1 MEKPESKVKDQTV
14 LILECDG
21 RAHFERID
29 LDLSAMQGIVG
40 GYVERTPV
48 VNELASSVDGGEWL
62 DMWVNEEGLLMEL
75 EANVPAMVLSEAF
88 VRWNQPIV
96 GRAFVCRHD
105 DEGDSVGLTE
115 ADVSAMRKWI
125 GENFPGFEF
134 AN

>member
-40 GYVERTPV
+40 GYVERTQV
-48 VNELASSVDGGEWL
+48 VRELASVVDGGECL

-75 EANVPAMVLSEAF
+75 EGNIPAMVLSEAF
-88 VRWNQPIV
+88 MRWNQPIV
-96 GRAFVCRHD
+96 GRAFICRHD
-105 DEGDSVGLTE
+105 EEGDSVGLAE

-125 GENFPGFEF
+125 GEKLPGIELE
-134 AN
+134 N

>member
-29 LDLSAMQGIVG
+29 LDLSAMQEIVG
-40 GYVERTPV
+40 GYVERTQV
-48 VNELASSVDGGEWL
+48 VRDLASSVDGGEWL

-75 EANVPAMVLSEAF
+75 EENIPAMVLSEAF
-88 VRWNQPIV
+88 MRWNQPIV
-96 GRAFVCRHD
+96 GRAFICRHD
-105 DEGDSVGLTE
+105 AEGDSVGLAE
-115 ADVSAMRKWI
+115 ADVSSMRKWI
-125 GENFPGFEF
+125 GENVPGLEL

>member
-40 GYVERTPV
+40 GYIERTQV
-48 VNELASSVDGGEWL
+48 YWELASVVDGGEYL
-62 DMWVNEEGLLMEL
+62 DMWVNEEGLLMQL
-75 EANVPAMVLSEAF
+75 EENIPAMVLSEAF
-88 VRWNQPIV
+88 MRWNQPIV
-96 GRAFVCRHD
+96 GRAFICRHD

-125 GENFPGFEF
+125 MEKIPGMEL